1 MGQQWLAIGTEALAG
16 AVLGGPFGV
25 SPLGKLPL
33 THRAYKPQGLS
44 QTTNR
49 EGAQPHPSVDNWI
62 EVLLSTALPTRAR
75 LSFSH
80 HQSFPSGSLHK
91 PLSFLHQRADRRS
104 KKNHNPTAS
113 KTKPCYRKL
122 ISLIKQKVMSQM
134 KEQDKTSEKQLNEV
148 EIGNFPE
155 K

>member
-1 MGQQWLAIGTEALAG
+1 MGQQWLAAGTEALAA
-16 AVLGGPFGV
+16 AVLEGPFGV
-25 SPLGKLPL
+25 SPPGKLSL

-44 QTTNR
+44 QTVNR

-80 HQSFPSGSLHK
+80 HQSLPSGSLYR
-91 PLSFLHQRADRRS
+91 PLSLIHQRADRRS
-104 KKNHNPTAS
+104 KKNYNPTAARN
-113 KTKPCYRKL
+113 KTT
-122 ISLIKQKVMSQM
+122 SQKVN
-134 KEQDKTSEKQLNEV
+134 QDEKAEGFV
-148 EIGNFPE
+148 PDEGT

>member
-49 EGAQPHPSVDNWI
+49 ERAQPHPSVDNWI

-80 HQSFPSGSLHK
+80 HQSLPSGSLYK
-91 PLSFLHQRADRRS
+91 PLSLIHQRADSRS
-104 KKNHNPTAS
+104 ENNYNPTAARN
-113 KTKPCYRKL
+113 KTT
-122 ISLIKQKVMSQM
+122 SQKVN
-134 KEQDKTSEKQLNEV
+134 QDEKAEGFV
-148 EIGNFPE
+148 PYEGTR
-155 K
+155 

>member
-1 MGQQWLAIGTEALAG
+1 MAG
-16 AVLGGPFGV
+16 AVLGRPFGV

-75 LSFSH
+75 LSFPTTSPSH
-80 HQSFPSGSLHK
+80 QEAYTSLLASFTRGQTVEARIITIPQQLE
-91 PLSFLHQRADRRS
+91 
-104 KKNHNPTAS
+104 
-113 KTKPCYRKL
+113 TKPHHRKL
-122 ISLIKQKVMSQM
+122 TRMKKQRVLSHM
-134 KEQDKTSEKQLNEV
+134 KGQGKTPEKQMNKV
-148 EIGNFPE
+148 VMGNLPE
-155 K
+155 KEFRIMIVEMI